1 MPRHSEQ
8 RNLPFPPTLLYDVV
22 ADIESYPEF
31 LPWCLAARIRER
43 VETKV
48 TADMVIG
55 FRGLRERFTSR
66 VTFDQP
72 GLKIDVTYEDG
83 PFKYLNNHWKFS
95 ERQEGCCHVDF
106 FVDFE
111 FRSLILSKLM
121 DMLFHKAV
129 QRMVA
134 AFEARAREIHAIK
147 PSPSDQTGREGPP
160 ATKKKLH
167 S

>member
-8 RNLPFPPTLLYDVV
+8 RILPYPPTLLYEVV

-31 LPWCLAARIRER
+31 LPWCLAAHIREQ
-43 VETKV
+43 EDTKL

-55 FRGLRERFTSR
+55 FRGLRESSTSR

-72 GLKIDVTYEDG
+72 GLQIDVTYEDG

-95 ERQEGCCHVDF
+95 DQKEDCCHVDF

-111 FRSLILSKLM
+111 FRSRILSKLM
-121 DMLFHKAV
+121 DILFHKAV

-134 AFEARAREIHAIK
+134 AFEARAHEKSTR
-147 PSPSDQTGREGPP
+147 SNT
-160 ATKKKLH
+160 L
-167 S
+167 